1 MRRSHVHVG
10 TARNRVRPLEGA
22 NAEPSPALPREGAKS
37 CEVLRRGRTL
47 AAMLGERD
55 KAVLEFEGS
64 WWLYPGPK
72 DRAIREHLGMSATRY
87 YQVLRRLLDD
97 EEADGYAPLVV
108 RRLRRIR
115 EDDRRRRLE
124 ERIGGPQSGG

>member
-1 MRRSHVHVG
+1 
-10 TARNRVRPLEGA
+10 
-22 NAEPSPALPREGAKS
+22 
-37 CEVLRRGRTL
+37 
-47 AAMLGERD
+47 MLGERE

-97 EEADGYAPLVV
+97 EAADRYAPLVV
-108 RRLRRIR
+108 RRLRKVR
-115 EDDRRRRLE
+115 EADRRRRIE
-124 ERIGGPQSGG
+124 ERIGEPHPGG